1 MSSPATGSRNK
12 RKPRERK
19 SAAQRAAEAK
29 QADADR
35 AATPLGARLRARLGE
50 SGARSLVAFVR
61 AGLVI
66 GSGLAGYVLAM
77 FAAVTVVPNLF
88 VMVAAGTGVGPT
100 SSLEMQLAHWLA
112 PSVFLIGLVFVLVL
126 VAMRALWRAQLRL
139 AERTRR
145 ALLGGQA
152 DAAQT
157 TDAGSSGR

>member
-1 MSSPATGSRNK
+1 MSPAATGSENK
-12 RKPRERK
+12 RKPRAKK

-35 AATPLGARLRARLGE
+35 AATPLGVRLRARLGE
-50 SGARSLVAFVR
+50 SGTRSVLALVRV
-61 AGLVI
+61 GLVL
-66 GSGLAGYVLAM
+66 GSGLVCYVLAM

-126 VAMRALWRAQLRL
+126 VVMRALWRAQLRL
-139 AERTRR
+139 AERARR
-145 ALLGGQA
+145 ALLGEQA
-152 DAAQT
+152 DAAQA
-157 TDAGSSGR
+157 TDTDSAGR

>member
-1 MSSPATGSRNK
+1 MSPAATGSRNK

-50 SGARSLVAFVR
+50 SGARSLLALVR
-61 AGLVI
+61 AGLVV
-66 GSGLAGYVLAM
+66 GSGLVGYVLAM

-139 AERTRR
+139 AERARR
-145 ALLGGQA
+145 ALLGEQA
-152 DAAQT
+152 DAAQA
-157 TDAGSSGR
+157 TDTDSAGR